1 MHPITTALVADM
13 SWIQPELALAAFAL
27 IATLIGA
34 WFGDRAAG
42 FLAGVGTLVFILV
55 GVAALM
61 FRPAEPVVVFNGS
74 LQIDGFSALVKA
86 IIAFSA
92 AATLWLGAAYFARLK
107 ERRFEFTIITTLAV
121 LGMFIMASAND
132 LIALYIGVELQ
143 SLAAYVL
150 AAWRRDDAKS
160 SEAGLKYFVLGA
172 LSSGLLLYGASLVYG
187 FAGSIRFEAIAQAPP
202 SPGLIFGLVFM
213 LCGLAFKLS
222 AAPFHMWTPDVY
234 EGAPSAVTALFAAA
248 PKMAAVALFARVLY
262 EPFAG
267 FEDQWRQ
274 VVIALAVISLLWGS
288 FAALVQTSIKRLM
301 AYSSIAN
308 IGFVLMA
315 LAAGPERGASAA
327 LIYMALY
334 LPATIGVFAVITAM
348 RRDGVELEQVDDL
361 AGLAQ
366 HRPWMAYLLT
376 LLFFSL
382 SGIPPLA
389 GFFGKIA
396 VFNAAIQE
404 GLWPLALVG
413 AVATVVGAGYY
424 LRVLARVWFAPPAA
438 TFDRSA
444 PAVTATAGLAGVL
457 TFPVLAL
464 AFGPL
469 QSLSEAAARSSFL
482 AP

>member
-1 MHPITTALVADM
+1 MQSILPALLADI
-13 SWIQPELALAAFAL
+13 SWIQPELALASFAL

-34 WFGDRAAG
+34 WFGDRAC
-42 FLAGVGTLVFILV
+42 GVLNGLGVVVFVLV
-55 GVAALM
+55 GAACLIY
-61 FRPAEPVVVFNGS
+61 RPAEPVVVFNGS
-74 LQIDGFSALVKA
+74 LQIDSFSALVKA

-92 AATLWLGAAYFARLK
+92 AATLWLGAAYFGRLN
-107 ERRFEFTIITTLAV
+107 ERRFEFVIITTLAV
-121 LGMFIMASAND
+121 LGMFVMASAND

-150 AAWRRDDAKS
+150 AAWRRDASKS

-187 FAGSIRFEAIAQAPP
+187 FSGSIRFEAIAQAAP

-234 EGAPSAVTALFAAA
+234 EGAPTAVTALFAAA

-274 VVIALAVISLLWGS
+274 VVIALAAISLLWGS
-288 FAALVQTSIKRLM
+288 FAALVQTNIKRLM

-308 IGFVLMA
+308 MGFVLMA
-315 LAAGPERGASAA
+315 MAAGPERGASAA
-327 LIYMALY
+327 LLYMALY

-348 RRDGVELEQVDDL
+348 RRDGQELENVDDL
-361 AGLAQ
+361 AGLAR
-366 HRPWMAYLLT
+366 HRPWMAYILT

-396 VFNAAIQE
+396 AFNAVIQE

-413 AVATVVGAGYY
+413 AVATVIGAGYY
-424 LRVLARVWFAPPAA
+424 LRVLARVWF
-438 TFDRSA
+438 DA
-444 PAVTATAGLAGVL
+444 PAPAFEASSPAVAATAGIAGLL
-457 TFPVLAL
+457 TFPILAL

-469 QSLSEAAARSSFL
+469 QTLTDAAARASFL